1 MSLPRNQY
9 TRTKTGIVI
18 GSACIYTRTPE
29 IDEHS
34 TVIQQVLLKQ
44 YSNPK
49 HAKWLNRLYVALVIG
64 IFIAAFWFGTPTV
77 PVE

>member
-29 IDEHS
+29 IDEH
-34 TVIQQVLLKQ
+34 TTLIQQVLLND
-44 YSNPK
+44 YANPRK
-49 HAKWLNRLYVALVIG
+49 TLWCSVLYVAALIGVIAV
-64 IFIAAFWFGTPTV
+64 IATLS
-77 PVE
+77 